1 MIRPTDISK
10 FGIEALTPMQECMR
24 SKATTPGSI
33 VLLSPTGSGKTIAF
47 LLPICDLIDSSN
59 SQLQA
64 IIVTPTRELAQ
75 QNEEVLAKAK
85 TGIRSVSVF
94 GGRPTMQEHR
104 IINDVKPH
112 VIFGTP
118 GRLNDHL
125 SKENFATH
133 DVKVLVIDEFDKCI
147 ELGFRSEMEQLI
159 GYFKGITHCWLTSA
173 TKSDDIAD
181 FAHTS
186 GLKALS
192 HPTYLD
198 FLPKESETDTRIACH
213 FVRSPQKDKLQT
225 LGKLL
230 TDANGEPTII
240 FVNHRESVD
249 RTNKWL
255 HEQGFA
261 SVAYH
266 GGMEQEW
273 RERSLYKFRSGA
285 ANVLV
290 STDLAARGLD
300 IPEVKHIVHYHLPLK
315 REDYIHRNGRSAR
328 WQNEGSAYIVLGP
341 EEALPTFAAEVS
353 EAPVKATRIEPRQPD
368 FTTLYIGRGKRDKLS
383 KTDVLG
389 FLCKKGQLTASDIGR
404 IDIGPH
410 YAYVAVRRKKVRT
423 MLSLVAN
430 EKIKGMKTLIEE
442 MRK

>member
-1 MIRPTDISK
+1 MTRTVDITK
-10 FGIEALTPMQECMR
+10 FGIETLTPMQECMR
-24 SKATTPGSI
+24 SEAVAPGST

-47 LLPICDLIDSSN
+47 LLPLCALTDATGAT
-59 SQLQA
+59 LQA
-64 IIVTPTRELAQ
+64 IVITPTRELAQ

-85 TGIRSVSVF
+85 TGLRSVSVF
-94 GGRPTMQEHR
+94 GGRPAMQEHR
-104 IINDVKPH
+104 VIRDVKPH
-112 VIFGTP
+112 VVFGTP

-125 SKENFATH
+125 GKANIEPYG
-133 DVKVLVIDEFDKCI
+133 VKLLVIDEFDKCI
-147 ELGFRSEMEQLI
+147 ELGFRSEMEELV
-159 GYFKGITHCWLTSA
+159 GRFKGITHCWLTSA

-181 FAHTS
+181 FARSS

-192 HPTYLD
+192 HPTWLD
-198 FLPKESETDTRIACH
+198 FLPESSEPDARIACRY
-213 FVRSPQKDKLQT
+213 VASPQKDKLQT
-225 LGKLL
+225 LGELL
-230 TDANGEPTII
+230 TEAKGEPTIV

-255 HEQGFA
+255 REQGFA

-273 RERSLYKFRSGA
+273 RERSLYKFRSGT

-300 IPEVKHIVHYHLPLK
+300 IPEVKRVVHYHLPLK
-315 REDYIHRNGRSAR
+315 REDYVHRNGRSAR
-328 WQNEGSAYIVLGP
+328 WQNEGSAFIILGP
-341 EEALPTFAAEVS
+341 EESLPDFAAGADEVTLS
-353 EAPVKATRIEPRQPD
+353 VNRIAPTQPAYATI
-368 FTTLYIGRGKRDKLS
+368 YIGRGKRDKLS

-404 IDIGPH
+404 IDIGPS
-410 YAYVAVRRKKVRT
+410 YAYAAVLRKKVRS
-423 MLSLVAN
+423 LLALVAN